1 MVRAGTKFEKIKQKI
16 GDVHPYNVLINDDGQ
31 IKLISKC
38 SIPGEL
44 TNFDKAVEEKN
55 AKVFLG
61 NRLLI

>member
-44 TNFDKAVEEKN
+44 TNFDRIVEDK
-55 AKVFLG
+55 
-61 NRLLI
+61 

>member
-1 MVRAGTKFEKIKQKI
+1 MWYLLYSMVRAGTKFEKIKQKI

-44 TNFDKAVEEKN
+44 TNFDRIVEDK
-55 AKVFLG
+55 
-61 NRLLI
+61 